1 MIKVYREN
9 EVGQKWE
16 GGEIGRIEGKIQKKK
31 KRKNNTDQMNVLKKL
46 LAQLP
51 EKLTSILVVNAK
63 PTKYIT

>member
-51 EKLTSILVVNAK
+51 EQLTSILVVNAK